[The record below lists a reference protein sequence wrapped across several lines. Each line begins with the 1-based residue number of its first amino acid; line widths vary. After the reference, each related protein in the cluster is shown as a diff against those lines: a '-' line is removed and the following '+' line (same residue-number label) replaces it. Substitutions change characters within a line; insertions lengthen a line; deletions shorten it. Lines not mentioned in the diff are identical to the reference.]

1 MRGFVILTSW
11 KKIKYTETP
20 SIGEYISYI
29 LLFNL
34 NPFSNAKLWE
44 TAERIKHDT
53 ERVTVINNKLEEDS
67 KEIDKIY
74 EQINDE
80 RVKLIDKD
88 KLLNAR
94 YPAIMESLQ
103 LVCQQRMNLQL
114 IINDKSID
122 KDSEKIKDLDLA
134 LVQQDI
140 EQQFE
145 DWKKEKED
153 ILKNNNDLDKILE
166 SLLEKND
173 ILKQKRTEII
183 EKKISLSKESD
194 EVARSFE
201 QNQTSKEALV
211 RQFKCEDDK
220 IESIVKESRESFNS
234 GSSDFGSF
242 SDNFAQIKEK
252 KQNIANKD
260 IEYNEE
266 ISQMRETYENLLSQ
280 LKQNE
285 INRQRTDNDEYIES
299 LIKKKEKIMEQDQ
312 NLVDKFE
319 EYEKQIDKLTNTKNK
334 LKKEIEDLEWEE
346 CFQENH

>member
-1 MRGFVILTSW
+1 M
-11 KKIKYTETP
+11 
-20 SIGEYISYI
+20 
-29 LLFNL
+29 

-44 TAERIKHDT
+44 TAERIRHDT
-53 ERVTVINNKLEEDS
+53 ERITVINNKLEEDS
-67 KEIDKIY
+67 KEIDRIY
-74 EQINDE
+74 KQINDE
-80 RVKLIDKD
+80 RVKLIDQD

-94 YPAIMESLQ
+94 YPTIMESLQ

-114 IINDKSID
+114 IINDKS
-122 KDSEKIKDLDLA
+122 KDEESEKVKDLDLA

-145 DWKKEKED
+145 EWKKEKED
-153 ILKNNNDLDKILE
+153 ILKDNNDLEKFLE

-220 IESIVKESRESFNS
+220 IESIMKESKESFNS
-234 GSSDFGSF
+234 GSSDFQSF

-252 KQNIANKD
+252 KQKLANKD

-266 ISQMRETYENLLSQ
+266 ISQVRETYETLLSQ

-285 INRQRTDNDEYIES
+285 ISGHRTDNDEFMES
-299 LIKKKEKIMEQDQ
+299 LIEKKEKIMEQDQ
-312 NLVDKFE
+312 NLVNKFE
-319 EYEKQIDKLTNTKNK
+319 EYEKQIDKLTNTKIK
-334 LKKEIEDLEWEE
+334 LRKEIEDLEWEE
-346 CFQENH
+346 CFQENL

>member
-1 MRGFVILTSW
+1 MKFAHIGKF
-11 KKIKYTETP
+11 KNKIYKNTLHRK
-20 SIGEYISYI
+20 IHHL

-53 ERVTVINNKLEEDS
+53 ERLTVINHKLEEDS
-67 KEIDKIY
+67 KEIDQIY
-74 EQINDE
+74 KQINDE
-80 RVKLIDKD
+80 RVKLIDQD

-122 KDSEKIKDLDLA
+122 EDSEKVKDLDLA

-153 ILKNNNDLDKILE
+153 ILKDNDDLEKFLE
-166 SLLEKND
+166 SLLAKND

-194 EVARSFE
+194 EVTRIFE

-220 IESIVKESRESFNS
+220 IESIVKESREPLNS
-234 GSSDFGSF
+234 GSNDFRSF
-242 SDNFAQIKEK
+242 SDNFAHIKEK
-252 KQNIANKD
+252 KQNIADKN

-285 INRQRTDNDEYIES
+285 INGHRTDNDEYIES
-299 LIKKKEKIMEQDQ
+299 LIKKKERIMEQDQ
-312 NLVDKFE
+312 RLVDKFE

-334 LKKEIEDLEWEE
+334 LRKEIEDLEWEE
-346 CFQENH
+346 CFQENL

>member
-1 MRGFVILTSW
+1 M
-11 KKIKYTETP
+11 
-20 SIGEYISYI
+20 
-29 LLFNL
+29 
-34 NPFSNAKLWE
+34 WE
-44 TAERIKHDT
+44 TAERIKNDT

-67 KEIDKIY
+67 KEIDKIFK
-74 EQINDE
+74 QINDE
-80 RVKLIDKD
+80 RVKLIDQD

-114 IINDKSID
+114 IIKDKSIEE
-122 KDSEKIKDLDLA
+122 DSEKIKDLDLA

-153 ILKNNNDLDKILE
+153 ILKNNNDLEKILE
-166 SLLEKND
+166 SLLAKND

-211 RQFKCEDDK
+211 KQFKCEDDK

-319 EYEKQIDKLTNTKNK
+319 EYERQIDKLTNTKNK
-334 LKKEIEDLEWEE
+334 LRKEIEDLEWEE
-346 CFQENH
+346 CFQENL